1 MLKCRNSKRAAKLS
15 VRGCPMDCR
24 VKPGNDDM
32 ESSSTGVFIVRSTMS
47 NSDAPSR
54 HHRRPGDDGAELHSR
69 DALRIRVFSHAFQ
82 KNLPRT
88 NRRRCLCSP
97 KKREAERRT
106 AHQIQLPRLDGQAQ
120 PRPDKRGRSPFG
132 APPRSCAGKP
142 DSAWAALPGIT
153 GCKREDP
160 LRHQCSE
167 HLAVRHAPDG
177 LIPKP
182 PEG

>member
-1 MLKCRNSKRAAKLS
+1 
-15 VRGCPMDCR
+15 
-24 VKPGNDDM
+24 
-32 ESSSTGVFIVRSTMS
+32 MS
-47 NSDAPSR
+47 LLPKTSLLPKEGGGAPN
-54 HHRRPGDDGAELHSR
+54 GA
-69 DALRIRVFSHAFQ
+69 
-82 KNLPRT
+82 P
-88 NRRRCLCSP
+88 
-97 KKREAERRT
+97 
-106 AHQIQLPRLDGQAQ
+106 QLPRLDAQAR

-132 APPRSCAGKP
+132 APPRSCAGITP
-142 DSAWAALPGIT
+142 DSARAALPGIT

>member
-1 MLKCRNSKRAAKLS
+1 MRVAYGRASPGCRFAHPSYA
-15 VRGCPMDCR
+15 C
-24 VKPGNDDM
+24 
-32 ESSSTGVFIVRSTMS
+32 FIVRSTMS

-54 HHRRPGDDGAELHSR
+54 HHRKPGDDDAELHSR
-69 DALRIRVFSHAFQ
+69 DATSIRVFCHVSRKLAS
-82 KNLPRT
+82 NGREAMSLLPKDVFAPQRG
-88 NRRRCLCSP
+88 RRS
-97 KKREAERRT
+97 AERRT
-106 AHQIQLPRLDGQAQ
+106 NGCRAAM
-120 PRPDKRGRSPFG
+120 RGRSRGPISG
-132 APPRSCAGKP
+132 TARLSALLRGHAPGKP
-142 DSAWAALPGIT
+142 DSAWAALPGTT